1 MSFKTSLKGTLIA
14 VVATAVLLSVSTVG
28 TGSSLGR
35 AQTLATFAFTP
46 THTLTLQA
54 TAGFNIG
61 LTIKIAFAIDILTPS
76 IGTCSPSVS
85 GVSTCTVTTPVTF
98 TIGVVVKV

>member
-35 AQTLATFAFTP
+35 AQTLATFAFSP
-46 THTLTLQA
+46 THTLTL
-54 TAGFNIG
+54 TAGFNTG
-61 LTIKIAFAIDILTPS
+61 LTIKIALAIGITPS
-76 IGTCSPSVS
+76 NGICSPSVG
-85 GVSTCTVTTPVTF
+85 GVSTCTVGCVH
-98 TIGVVVKV
+98 